1 MKFFL
6 YRQSVA
12 RMNSD
17 ELLKNIAKK
26 KQGLAVKT
34 KEGDNNITVSRPVRT
49 YKVNVTN
56 HTYIM

>member
-49 YKVNVTN
+49 
-56 HTYIM
+56 